1 MRSASVHGGFTLVE
15 VVVVI
20 GIIILMVAL
29 TISVGVVV
37 VEGSEVRQTETVLRQ
52 LDTALQEWQTHAD
65 RRVTW
70 GDNSTGAVYD
80 MQWDT
85 THVFRITELLNTIA
99 RSSNIQSIVAGIDPD
114 FVHTYRFENYPEWI
128 APADEADMDNTWA
141 VNNTGPISSLGL
153 AILDAWGQP
162 FRIVHPGCLDGS
174 AGCVTITT
182 GAVDADGTV
191 RTGIEIEYGIAKNRQ
206 ILFVSAGP
214 DGKFGKLH
222 LDTPFDSLIDEEMED
237 VREASDNTYSYAPSV
252 QRPEP

>member
-70 GDNSTGAVYD
+70 GENDTPPGAVYD

-99 RSSNIQSIVAGIDPD
+99 RSSNIQNIVAGIDPD

-128 APADEADMDNTWA
+128 APGDEADMDNTWA
-141 VNNTGPISSLGL
+141 VNNTGPTSSLGL

-214 DGKFGKLH
+214 DGKFGKLGGFSTS
-222 LDTPFDSLIDEEMED
+222 LDLAQTK
-237 VREASDNTYSYAPSV
+237 DNIYSYQPAMP
-252 QRPEP
+252 